1 MFARIRP
8 HALSLFF
15 GVIFVLA
22 LVGQSIAGFYA
33 FNAEQSAHGQ
43 AAVTFGEFVT
53 SSDFVVDAPVEDER
67 TWDDP
72 DTDWET
78 DRFVPPPP
86 PPVPTTTFDRQA
98 AWAGVFGSPV
108 VLLACLLLRI
118 DVPELLAYALVGSFV
133 GGFVYLVVKMTR
145 EPRDPD
151 DDGAVL

>member
-1 MFARIRP
+1 MAKEDDDAWRAIVDNYGDRP
-8 HALSLFF
+8 ELEEPAPAPPDP
-15 GVIFVLA
+15 G
-22 LVGQSIAGFYA
+22 
-33 FNAEQSAHGQ
+33 
-43 AAVTFGEFVT
+43 